1 MIDGFVFVLQ
11 MLVGFILVLFYY
23 LVFFVF
29 NVVFL
34 FIMYVVWK
42 IWGCGVKCMVIELF
56 NVKYDFVKWLYDIVI
71 VYEFFKLV
79 DYVEYVGCSIEGYI
93 SNYVKKYKSY
103 FYYIFL
109 QVVMFLLMYVV
120 VSVLLFGIG
129 GVLVV

>member
-1 MIDGFVFVLQ
+1 
-11 MLVGFILVLFYY
+11 
-23 LVFFVF
+23 
-29 NVVFL
+29 
-34 FIMYVVWK
+34 
-42 IWGCGVKCMVIELF
+42 MVIELF

-109 QVVMFLLMYVV
+109 
-120 VSVLLFGIG
+120 
-129 GVLVV
+129 